1 METFESIEQFFRR
14 LEAFT
19 EVRPTAEMMDIII
32 QIMVKV
38 LVILGM
44 ALKKI
49 KQGRIGEQSN
59 NSVRVCDR

>member
-1 METFESIEQFFRR
+1 
-14 LEAFT
+14 
-19 EVRPTAEMMDIII
+19 MDIII

-38 LVILGM
+38 LAILGM